1 MIATHSIESTPAD
14 TDREIGIP
22 TRQAR
27 STIVSRTMLGRS
39 KPPLPKSPSRSKTAL
54 LPLLLLHVLTSAAP
68 TFTSAFSA
76 APAPLISD
84 KVLAAIDR
92 CYPPASYSNRR
103 SIAYDAALSQTQT
116 FTAEGI
122 PLAGDS
128 MVYGEFELPFFAKL
142 LQCADPQAGETFVDA
157 GSGAG
162 RLVLAAAL
170 LHPTKF
176 ANCHGV
182 ELSSPLHD
190 AGIAARYE
198 FENIEDAPPIAP
210 CQYTLSD
217 CMDGDGLEAIKSA
230 DIVFSYAVT
239 WANDETHAKLVRS
252 LAQNLPDGARII
264 SIDLALKNEVVADM
278 GNVSF
283 ELIAKEVGPN
293 EETCEETVGLVYR
306 LIKGG

>member
-1 MIATHSIESTPAD
+1 MNLRA
-14 TDREIGIP
+14 
-22 TRQAR
+22 Q
-27 STIVSRTMLGRS
+27 
-39 KPPLPKSPSRSKTAL
+39 
-54 LPLLLLHVLTSAAP
+54 LLLLLVAKLP
-68 TFTSAFSA
+68 TLSSAFSA
-76 APAPLISD
+76 LVASIPD

-92 CYPPASYSNRR
+92 CYPPASYSDRR

-128 MVYGEFELPFFAKL
+128 MVYGEFDLSFFSRL
-142 LQCADPQAGETFVDA
+142 LRCAEPQAGETFVDA

-190 AGIAARYE
+190 AAISARYE
-198 FENIEDAPPIAP
+198 FEKIDDAPPIAP

-217 CMDGDGLEAIKSA
+217 CMEGDGLEAIRSA

-239 WANDETHAKLVRS
+239 WANDETHAKLVRC
-252 LAQNLPDGARII
+252 LAHNLSDGARII
-264 SIDLALKNEVVADM
+264 SIDLPLKNEYVEEI

-293 EETCEETVGLVYR
+293 EETCEDTVGLVYR
-306 LIKGG
+306 LVKK

>member
-1 MIATHSIESTPAD
+1 
-14 TDREIGIP
+14 
-22 TRQAR
+22 
-27 STIVSRTMLGRS
+27 
-39 KPPLPKSPSRSKTAL
+39 
-54 LPLLLLHVLTSAAP
+54 
-68 TFTSAFSA
+68 
-76 APAPLISD
+76 
-84 KVLAAIDR
+84 
-92 CYPPASYSNRR
+92 
-103 SIAYDAALSQTQT
+103 
-116 FTAEGI
+116 
-122 PLAGDS
+122 
-128 MVYGEFELPFFAKL
+128 MVYGEFALSYFAKL

-170 LHPTKF
+170 LHPSKL

-190 AGIAARYE
+190 AAIAARYE
-198 FENIEDAPPIAP
+198 FENIDDASPIAP

-217 CMDGDGLEAIKSA
+217 CMGGDGLEAIKTA

-264 SIDLALKNEVVADM
+264 SIDLALKNEVVADI

-293 EETCEETVGLVYR
+293 EETGEETVGLVYR
-306 LIKGG
+306 LIKGR

>member
-1 MIATHSIESTPAD
+1 MERDRTFYYRTIA
-14 TDREIGIP
+14 
-22 TRQAR
+22 
-27 STIVSRTMLGRS
+27 SRTMLGRS
-39 KPPLPKSPSRSKTAL
+39 KLPLPKLPSRAKTVL
-54 LPLLLLHVLTSAAP
+54 LPLLLHVLTSAAP
-68 TFTSAFSA
+68 TFTSAFSF
-76 APAPLISD
+76 SD

-128 MVYGEFELPFFAKL
+128 MVYGEFELPFFATL
-142 LQCADPQAGETFVDA
+142 LRRADPQAGETFVDA

-190 AGIAARYE
+190 CGVAARYE

-283 ELIAKEVGPN
+283 ELMAEEVGPN
-293 EETCEETVGLVYR
+293 EETGEETVGLVYR
-306 LIKGG
+306 LIKGR